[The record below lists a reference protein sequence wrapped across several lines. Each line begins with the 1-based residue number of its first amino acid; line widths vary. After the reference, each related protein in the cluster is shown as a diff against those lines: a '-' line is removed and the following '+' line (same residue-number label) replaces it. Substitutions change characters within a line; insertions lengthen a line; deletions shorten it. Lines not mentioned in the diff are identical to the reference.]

1 MTMIGQGVVE
11 EVVWRRFYHQWTTDS
26 DSAPQE
32 TPLIICRLAIG
43 PLWGQPR
50 SVTSGDLRWPLNSCD
65 ARSRVTASH
74 VLTLITSTIPI
85 QVNRTTPSC
94 VYSRFRWNLAEGCS
108 LCDVITSWPD
118 LTWPN
123 FFHQKLRKGRP
134 ISYRKFQHDTPN
146 GLACSS
152 EKLMGGVAS
161 TPPPPLA
168 RVNTQLQPCHLTT
181 KCDVICKQH
190 FKCTPSVTKTT
201 IDWGLKVQPCRKFVM
216 AQTTRA
222 KYMKPGIPSH
232 ASLLHRVQKSVRFC
246 GNVFEL

>member
-1 MTMIGQGVVE
+1 MPIGY
-11 EVVWRRFYHQWTTDS
+11 WS
-26 DSAPQE
+26 
-32 TPLIICRLAIG
+32 
-43 PLWGQPR
+43 LWGQPR
-50 SVTSGDLRWPLNSCD
+50 SVTSGDLRWPWNSCD

-74 VLTLITSTIPI
+74 LLTLITSTNPI

-152 EKLMGGVAS
+152 EKLMGGGCINP
-161 TPPPPLA
+161 PPPPLA
-168 RVNTQLQPCHLTT
+168 RVKEHLILCFDGA
-181 KCDVICKQH
+181 KIDLKPLIMLFSPNLFLLLSVMMCAKIGKNRRSDKGRPSKQEK
-190 FKCTPSVTKTT
+190 FRGT
-201 IDWGLKVQPCRKFVM
+201 IENNLI
-216 AQTTRA
+216 
-222 KYMKPGIPSH
+222 KYYDQIIN
-232 ASLLHRVQKSVRFC
+232 SLL
-246 GNVFEL
+246 